1 VSDRIDFAAGFL
13 LVIAACMCLNAS
25 MNFIVNNLSEIEDR
39 PIVPILTKE
48 ERRILCN

>member
-1 VSDRIDFAAGFL
+1 MSDKLDFAAGFL
-13 LVIAACMCLNAS
+13 LVIAACMCLNAA
-25 MNFIVNNLSEIEDR
+25 MGFVVNNLSEPKER